1 MNSPSALTC
10 SSRPLSHTN
19 PQKPL
24 GSCTAGEQ
32 ASLRA
37 QAAGAVVDSN
47 VLTGKRNGLHIPGG
61 SAERVQLTMES
72 TAMMGGSEGEAGRE
86 KQGKGWWSQL
96 SDTEGLSWTQ
106 TGTRLRGR
114 KTPVGMRLG
123 SEGIKP

>member
-47 VLTGKRNGLHIPGG
+47 VLTGKGM
-61 SAERVQLTMES
+61 VYTF
-72 TAMMGGSEGEAGRE
+72 
-86 KQGKGWWSQL
+86 QGALQSGYSSQWSLQ
-96 SDTEGLSWTQ
+96 
-106 TGTRLRGR
+106 
-114 KTPVGMRLG
+114 P
-123 SEGIKP
+123 